1 MIGLYDKDGNLLS
14 TLVSSTLPRFGNG
27 YVGDIT
33 RTGVADH
40 LELLVD
46 GLELLVDGQK
56 LKIDINWDDDH
67 VLRGDSIFVPEE
79 KIAPILFS
87 SNGKK

>member
-14 TLVSSTLPRFGNG
+14 TLVSSTLPEFGDG

-46 GLELLVDGQK
+46 GQK
-56 LKIDINWDDDH
+56 LKIDVNWATDH
-67 VLRGDSIFVPEE
+67 VLRGDSIFVPALTEST
-79 KIAPILFS
+79 LTL
-87 SNGKK
+87 

>member
-14 TLVSSTLPRFGNG
+14 TLVSSTLPRFGDG

-40 LELLVD
+40 
-46 GLELLVDGQK
+46 LELLVDGQK

-79 KIAPILFS
+79 KIAPRLFS